1 MQGILQHKV
10 LNVEGLPHLLAVGIA
25 SRSALFSF
33 GPAFLL
39 PLTCL
44 SVVWDIFSKESLR
57 LPPLSHSFS
66 SQFSSLN
73 LPKCWAVASFSELLH
88 QDLCNRIYVSYT
100 GHL

>member
-1 MQGILQHKV
+1 MCSGISRRDEIRGILQHKV
-10 LNVEGLPHLLAVGIA
+10 LNVEGLPLPLAAGIA

-44 SVVWDIFSKESLR
+44 SVVWDIFSKDSLR

-66 SQFSSLN
+66 SQFPSLD
-73 LPKCWAVASFSELLH
+73 LSKC
-88 QDLCNRIYVSYT
+88 
-100 GHL
+100 